1 MTESVSI
8 VLPARDEAVGLRT
21 LLPQLSQIL
30 PDAEILVVDDGS
42 RDGTPDIAR
51 AAGARVI
58 SHPYSLGNGAAVKS
72 GARAARG
79 DLLVLMDADGQHDPA
94 DVPQLL
100 AKLAQ
105 GYEMSIG
112 ARSVKTQASKGRRM
126 ANAIY
131 NRVAS
136 WMTGHETADLTLSME
151 HGKPQIIQGV
161 MGETVENIPAA
172 GMTGGKVRRAVNT
185 APAAGKDP
193 VVPVSTD
200 EMAVTGKTVAEAQGV
215 KGTEQSET
223 VPQSEEDQT
232 GSLVTSPLVGTFYAA
247 PSQDLPPY
255 VQVGDK
261 VKKGQVLAIVEA
273 MKLMNEIESDFD
285 GEIAE
290 IYVENGQPVEYGQ
303 KLFRIR

>member
-1 MTESVSI
+1 
-8 VLPARDEAVGLRT
+8 
-21 LLPQLSQIL
+21 
-30 PDAEILVVDDGS
+30 
-42 RDGTPDIAR
+42 
-51 AAGARVI
+51 
-58 SHPYSLGNGAAVKS
+58 
-72 GARAARG
+72 
-79 DLLVLMDADGQHDPA
+79 
-94 DVPQLL
+94 
-100 AKLAQ
+100 
-105 GYEMSIG
+105 
-112 ARSVKTQASKGRRM
+112 
-126 ANAIY
+126 
-131 NRVAS
+131 
-136 WMTGHETADLTLSME
+136 ME

-161 MGETVENIPAA
+161 MGETVENIPAV

-185 APAAGKDP
+185 APVAGKDP
-193 VVPVSTD
+193 VVPASTD
-200 EMAVTGKTVAEAQGV
+200 EMAVTVTGKTVAEAQGV

-223 VPQSEEDQT
+223 VPQSGEDQT

>member
-1 MTESVSI
+1 
-8 VLPARDEAVGLRT
+8 
-21 LLPQLSQIL
+21 
-30 PDAEILVVDDGS
+30 
-42 RDGTPDIAR
+42 
-51 AAGARVI
+51 
-58 SHPYSLGNGAAVKS
+58 
-72 GARAARG
+72 
-79 DLLVLMDADGQHDPA
+79 
-94 DVPQLL
+94 
-100 AKLAQ
+100 
-105 GYEMSIG
+105 
-112 ARSVKTQASKGRRM
+112 
-126 ANAIY
+126 
-131 NRVAS
+131 
-136 WMTGHETADLTLSME
+136 ME

-172 GMTGGKVRRAVNT
+172 GMAGGKVRRAVNT
-185 APAAGKDP
+185 APVAGKDP
-193 VVPVSTD
+193 VVPASTD
-200 EMAVTGKTVAEAQGV
+200 EMAVTVTGKTVAEAQGV

-223 VPQSEEDQT
+223 VPQSGEDQT

>member
-1 MTESVSI
+1 MV
-8 VLPARDEAVGLRT
+8 PA
-21 LLPQLSQIL
+21 
-30 PDAEILVVDDGS
+30 
-42 RDGTPDIAR
+42 
-51 AAGARVI
+51 
-58 SHPYSLGNGAAVKS
+58 
-72 GARAARG
+72 
-79 DLLVLMDADGQHDPA
+79 
-94 DVPQLL
+94 
-100 AKLAQ
+100 
-105 GYEMSIG
+105 
-112 ARSVKTQASKGRRM
+112 
-126 ANAIY
+126 
-131 NRVAS
+131 
-136 WMTGHETADLTLSME
+136 
-151 HGKPQIIQGV
+151 
-161 MGETVENIPAA
+161 
-172 GMTGGKVRRAVNT
+172 
-185 APAAGKDP
+185 
-193 VVPVSTD
+193 STD
-200 EMAVTGKTVAEAQGV
+200 EMAVTVKGKTVAKAQGV

>member
-1 MTESVSI
+1 MEFN
-8 VLPARDEAVGLRT
+8 
-21 LLPQLSQIL
+21 QIL
-30 PDAEILVVDDGS
+30 ELIDHVS
-42 RDGTPDIAR
+42 
-51 AAGARVI
+51 
-58 SHPYSLGNGAAVKS
+58 
-72 GARAARG
+72 
-79 DLLVLMDADGQHDPA
+79 
-94 DVPQLL
+94 
-100 AKLAQ
+100 
-105 GYEMSIG
+105 
-112 ARSVKTQASKGRRM
+112 ASELT
-126 ANAIY
+126 AFTY
-131 NRVAS
+131 
-136 WMTGHETADLTLSME
+136 ETADLTLSME

-161 MGETVENIPAA
+161 MGETVENIPAV

-185 APAAGKDP
+185 APVAGKDP
-193 VVPVSTD
+193 VVPASTD
-200 EMAVTGKTVAEAQGV
+200 EMAVTVTGKTVAEAQGV

-223 VPQSEEDQT
+223 VPQSGEDQT

-290 IYVENGQPVEYGQ
+290 IYVENGPVEYGQ